1 MGKATQDL
9 RNEHDAILQVLSIVD
24 RMMAADT
31 KEDIE
36 IINFGNELIYFL
48 KIFADKCHHGKEEN
62 LLFQELIDMG
72 VEKESELIDALRQEH
87 QQGREYLF
95 LMNQSLESKD
105 LENFKANLKK
115 YRDLLSDHIAK
126 ENDVL
131 LNTAD
136 RLLDDSKQ
144 DDLFEKFENHEET
157 VVGHGIHEKLH
168 SMIHKWEE
176 DF

>member
-1 MGKATQDL
+1 MNFFKSLFSNKGVLGINGRNVLYLKPFNPKKAIKLAD
-9 RNEHDAILQVLSIVD
+9 NKIKSKKYLSTRGIPVPKLYQIIKD
-24 RMMAADT
+24 R
-31 KEDIE
+31 
-36 IINFGNELIYFL
+36 
-48 KIFADKCHHGKEEN
+48 
-62 LLFQELIDMG
+62 
-72 VEKESELIDALRQEH
+72 
-87 QQGREYLF
+87 
-95 LMNQSLESKD
+95 KD